1 MKINTDINRI
11 TNEDLHLHH
20 SQSILDENFRRS
32 VAYQPEPE
40 SVEPPRNSSAS
51 SILSPQESATLHM
64 LFGAAKPQALSFYGK
79 TKVQQIHKG
88 HLIDILS

>member
-1 MKINTDINRI
+1 MKINPDINRI
-11 TNEDLHLHH
+11 VNEDLHLHP
-20 SQSILDENFRRS
+20 SQPITEENLRRPIG
-32 VAYQPEPE
+32 YQPEPE
-40 SVEPPRNSSAS
+40 SVEPPSNSSAS
-51 SILSPQESATLHM
+51 SILSPQEAATLHM